1 MSGMIFIEECREYLE
16 ENSHSATLSI
26 TNLTWTGLSLRPV
39 VHDEMP
45 ATNVYIYIYIHTHIR
60 LKIYTQKKK
69 NAARFV
75 FYAIIAVQVTRFRLR
90 NFVPKVTELIG
101 TCTSELQG
109 YTRRVTVDLTLSLG
123 QGEPHVTQ
131 ICACGRALHVEYD

>member
-1 MSGMIFIEECREYLE
+1 MIFIEECREYLE

-60 LKIYTQKKK
+60 LKIYT
-69 NAARFV
+69 
-75 FYAIIAVQVTRFRLR
+75 
-90 NFVPKVTELIG
+90 
-101 TCTSELQG
+101 
-109 YTRRVTVDLTLSLG
+109 
-123 QGEPHVTQ
+123 
-131 ICACGRALHVEYD
+131 